1 MAGAARHI
9 ASGPQRD
16 GAARMKIFNPLGNQ
30 PDNPLTRAVK
40 EGYQP
45 LAFAFAFSLASNL
58 LYLAMPLYTF
68 HIYGGVMTS
77 GSTETLVV
85 ITFGVLAAFVMSGI
99 IDHYR
104 AKVLINY
111 GVLMDQRVSGH
122 VFAALFEGTA
132 MGNPQAKSQALRD
145 LDNFRQML
153 TGPTF
158 GVVFDLPW
166 MPVFMA
172 ILFLIDP
179 LIGGV
184 NLIGAM
190 VLFGIALLQDQLTR
204 PPLKEANDAAL
215 KSYGFTDAA
224 LRNVEAVRAMG
235 MIEPLGGRWAGFRAT
250 TMDKSSVASEW
261 ASILS
266 NYSKGARQVIQVLII
281 AIGAYLVIK
290 GKINSGLLFANMIL
304 AARALQPI
312 ERLVGSWDPLMN
324 GTRAYD
330 RLMKLFQGYV
340 PQKASMNLPPAKGQ
354 LSVEGVN
361 FAPPGANRYVLQ
373 GINFRI
379 EPGEMLGIIGPSGAG
394 KSTLA
399 RLMVGIYAPSNGA
412 VRLDG
417 AEVFGWDRSNF
428 GRNVGYLPQDT
439 ELFSGTIRDNIARF
453 RSDVDDADIIWA
465 AEVAGVHQL
474 ILRLPNG
481 YDTDLGETGLA
492 LSAGQ
497 RQRVGLARALLGKTR
512 LIVLDEPNASLDAEG
527 EEALMLALET
537 LKAGG
542 ATIIVV
548 SHKPTIFRSADKMLV
563 LREGRMELFGP
574 RDAVMAKF
582 SQGPALRAVGAAQ

>member
-1 MAGAARHI
+1 
-9 ASGPQRD
+9 
-16 GAARMKIFNPLGNQ
+16 MKIFNPLAAQ
-30 PDNPLTRAVK
+30 PDNPLTRSVK
-40 EGYQP
+40 EGYSP
-45 LAFAFAFSLASNL
+45 LLFAFAFSLASNL
-58 LYLAMPLYTF
+58 LYLALPLYTF

-77 GSTETLVV
+77 GSIETLMV
-85 ITFGVLAAFVMSGI
+85 ITVGVLLAFVMSGV

-104 AKVLINY
+104 AKVLINF

-122 VFAALFEGTA
+122 VFAALFQSNMAGT
-132 MGNPQAKSQALRD
+132 NQAKSQAMRD
-145 LDNFRQML
+145 LDTFRQML
-153 TGPTF
+153 TGSPF

-166 MPVFMA
+166 LPLYMG

-179 LIGGV
+179 LVGV
-184 NLIGAM
+184 VTLLGAAL
-190 VLFGIALLQDQLTR
+190 LFGIAVLQDQVTR
-204 PPLKEANDAAL
+204 PPMRDANEAAI

-224 LRNVEAVRAMG
+224 LRNLEAVRAMG
-235 MIEPLGGRWAGFRAT
+235 MVEALGKRWASFRQI
-250 TMDKSSVASEW
+250 TMDRSSVASDR
-261 ASILS
+261 ASLLS
-266 NYSKGARQVIQVLII
+266 NYTKFARQAIQVLII

-304 AARALQPI
+304 TARALQPI

-330 RLMKLFQGYV
+330 RLMKIFEGYRPANV
-340 PQKASMNLPPAKGQ
+340 SGTVLPKAKGEV
-354 LSVEGVN
+354 SVEGVN
-361 FAPPGANRYVLQ
+361 WAPPGSNKFILL
-373 GINFRI
+373 GLNFRV
-379 EPGEMLGIIGPSGAG
+379 EAGEMLGIIGPSGAG

-399 RLMVGIYAPSNGA
+399 RLLVGIYPPTNGT

-417 AEVFGWDRSNF
+417 ADVSTWDRTDF

-453 RSDVDDADIIWA
+453 RDGVEDADVIWA
-465 AEVAGVHQL
+465 AQVAGIHQL

-481 YDTDLGETGLA
+481 YDTDLGDTGQA

-497 RQRVGLARALLGKTR
+497 RQRVGLARAILGQTK

-527 EEALMLALET
+527 EEALMQAMET
-537 LKAGG
+537 LKANG

-563 LREGRMELFGP
+563 MRDGRMELFGP
-574 RDAVMAKF
+574 RDAVMAKVAPT
-582 SQGPALRAVGAAQ
+582 PALRAVEAGR